1 MRSTAE
7 WSRLGGLVIA
17 GLAVLAAC
25 AVLVPRLLGFAAGP
39 EAEVITAL
47 KRTEAYGLS
56 LPIPHTAAPLVAQ
69 ELHFARI
76 TVTVEPGAKRAYAFA
91 TLDFEGKLDATQ
103 VGTAGVERVPFVL
116 KDGDWTPEHS
126 AAPRLVA
133 VVAALEARRRALEA
147 ADAEALGRLLA
158 PGNPGVAGPE
168 WDELK
173 MLRGRVYRAEAWYI
187 RLEREEAVV
196 TEHWRLQGSLPS
208 RPVDTRGQRSLSLT
222 LHGDEFLFSPGLM

>member
-1 MRSTAE
+1 MKTTEE

-25 AVLVPRLLGFAAGP
+25 AVLIPRLLGFAAGP
-39 EAEVITAL
+39 EAEIITAL
-47 KRTEAYGLS
+47 KHTEAYGLS
-56 LPIPHTAAPLVAQ
+56 LPIPHASEPLTSQ
-69 ELHFARI
+69 EHHFARI
-76 TVTVEPGAKRAYAFA
+76 TVKVEPGAKRAEAFA
-91 TLDFEGKLDATQ
+91 TLDFEGKLGATQ

-116 KDGDWTPEHS
+116 KDGDWTPEPS

-133 VVAALEARRRALEA
+133 VVAALEARRRALET
-147 ADAEALGRLLA
+147 ADTEALGRLLA

-173 MLRGRVYRAEAWYI
+173 MMRGRVYRAEAWYI

>member
-1 MRSTAE
+1 MRTTEE

-17 GLAVLAAC
+17 ALAVLAAC
-25 AVLVPRLLGFAAGP
+25 AVLIPRLLGFAAGP

-56 LPIPHTAAPLVAQ
+56 LPIPHSAVPLTSE

-76 TVTVEPGAKRAYAFA
+76 TVTVEPGAKRAEAFA
-91 TLDFEGKLDATQ
+91 TLDFEGRLGATQ

-116 KDGDWTPEHS
+116 KDGDWTPEPS

-133 VVAALEARRRALEA
+133 VVAALEARRRALET
-147 ADAEALGRLLA
+147 ADAEALSRLLA

>member
-1 MRSTAE
+1 VRTTEE

-17 GLAVLAAC
+17 ALAVLAAC
-25 AVLVPRLLGFAAGP
+25 AVLIPRLLGFAAGP

-56 LPIPHTAAPLVAQ
+56 LPIPHSAVPLTSE

-76 TVTVEPGAKRAYAFA
+76 TVTVEPGAKRAEAFA
-91 TLDFEGKLDATQ
+91 TLDFEGRLGATQ

-116 KDGDWTPEHS
+116 KDGDWTPEPS

-133 VVAALEARRRALEA
+133 VVAALEARRRALET
-147 ADAEALGRLLA
+147 ADAEALSRLLA